1 MGNQPFVIRDIS
13 VKVDGGFNVL
23 SAYLDDDYIF
33 FKVPEKFP
41 LFLNAEW
48 FIAIALLDAMV
59 SGRDIEVDARV
70 PVSKAFVDRFGEL
83 QAVFSCWNP
92 RLKKIGLSAQ
102 VSDRDQC
109 FENVGS
115 YFSAGVDSSHTLVR
129 KGDDISHLIL
139 LRVFDMGDDDESWA
153 KRVETQ
159 SGFASRWGKVLIPVE
174 TNARDWTD
182 DKGIAW
188 GFAHG
193 LLISSAG
200 GNLGMKRL
208 YVPSSHTYDHLFPWG
223 SHPLTDP
230 MWGTESTTVIHHGS
244 DARRTQK
251 TRTILEQPDVANN
264 LKVCWRNIDKNCGEC
279 AKCVRTMAAVYL
291 LGKQVDSLPP
301 LQDLGQL
308 KKLRPS
314 TDSAATS
321 LEDLIFLARE
331 VGNEKVYKIL
341 KKQYRKYQR
350 SKLTSMMDKSLLD
363 GRLRRL
369 YRSLKKPKWLEL
381 RVTLLSPERGD
392 L

>member
-1 MGNQPFVIRDIS
+1 MNKPFVIRDI
-13 VKVDGGFNVL
+13 GIIQENGFNIL
-23 SAYLDDDYIF
+23 SAYLDDDFVY
-33 FKVPEKFP
+33 FKVPENTQ

-59 SGRDIEVDARV
+59 SGRDINVDEKV
-70 PVSKAFVDRFGEL
+70 PVSKAFSDRFGEL
-83 QAVFSCWNP
+83 QSVFSCWNP

-102 VSDRDQC
+102 ISDRDHA
-109 FENVGS
+109 FEKVGS

-129 KGDDISHLIL
+129 KGDDITHLIL
-139 LRVFDMGDDDESWA
+139 LRVFDMGDDESWA
-153 KRVETQ
+153 KRIETQ
-159 SGFASRWGKVLIPVE
+159 SGFADRQGKILIPVE

-182 DKGIAW
+182 GKGIAW

-193 LLISSAG
+193 LLIAAAG

-244 DARRTQK
+244 AARRTQK
-251 TRTILEQPDVANN
+251 TRIILEQTDVANN
-264 LKVCWRNIDKNCGEC
+264 LKVCWRNIDKNCGQC
-279 AKCVRTMAAVYL
+279 AKCIRTMAAVYL

-301 LQDLGQL
+301 LQDMGLL
-308 KKLRPS
+308 KKLQPT
-314 TDSAATS
+314 TDSGATS
-321 LEDLIFLARE
+321 LEDLIFLAKE
-331 VGNEKVYKIL
+331 AGNDDMYKIL
-341 KKQYRKYQR
+341 KKYYRRYQR
-350 SKLTSMMDKSLLD
+350 KKLASMMDKSLLD

-369 YRSLKKPKWLEL
+369 YRYMRKPKWLEL
-381 RVTLLSPERGD
+381 RVTLLSPERGE

>member
-1 MGNQPFVIRDIS
+1 MGSQPFVIRDIS
-13 VKVDGGFNVL
+13 TKVDGGFNVL

-48 FIAIALLDAMV
+48 FIAIALLDAMI
-59 SGRDIEVDARV
+59 SGRDIEVDDRV
-70 PVSKAFVDRFGEL
+70 PVSKAFLERFSEL
-83 QAVFSCWNP
+83 QSVFSCWNP
-92 RLKKIGLSAQ
+92 RLKKVELKSQ
-102 VSDRDQC
+102 VSDMDKGFDQ
-109 FENVGS
+109 VGS
-115 YFSAGVDSSHTLVR
+115 FFSAGVDSSHTLIR
-129 KGDDISHLIL
+129 KHDEITHLIM

-153 KRVETQ
+153 RRIERQTA
-159 SGFASRWGKVLIPVE
+159 FAAGQGKILIPGE

-182 DKGIAW
+182 GKGIAW

-230 MWGTESTTVIHHGS
+230 MWSTESTRVIHHGS
-244 DARRTQK
+244 AARRTQK
-251 TRTILEQPDVANN
+251 TRVILDNASVANN
-264 LKVCWRNIDKNCGEC
+264 LQVCWNNIDRNCGNC
-279 AKCVRTMAAVYL
+279 SKCVRSMTAVYL

-301 LQDLGQL
+301 LTDFGQL
-308 KKLRPS
+308 KLLRPM
-314 TDSAATS
+314 TASAAS
-321 LEDLIFLARE
+321 SVEDLIFLAKE
-331 VGNEKVYKIL
+331 VGNEKVYKML

-350 SKLTSMMDKSLLD
+350 SLLTSMMDKSLLD

-369 YRSLKKPKWLEL
+369 YRRLKKPKWLEL